1 MINAEPLPLFFNAI
15 SIDTTSVVLTIVIL
29 LLLMLSALFSS
40 AETAYFSLSPKDT
53 ETIEQDKSQ
62 KENAILNHLKEPKK
76 LLATLLIANNF
87 VNVGIVILSSYLI
100 SYCFPHADNYLRFFL
115 EVIGITLLILIWG
128 EVIPKIFAV
137 KNAPFVSKMMAKPL
151 NMIKATPPFSWLVL
165 LLVKSSRIFDQ
176 TKKGK
181 VNVSSSDLEQ
191 AVAITKEESPE
202 DEHKI
207 LEGIVMFGKTEAS
220 QIMKPRIEVSAV
232 DSQMKFS
239 EIKSFIL
246 DCGFSR
252 IPVYKET
259 ADQVIGILY
268 IKDLLPFLNQN
279 DQFNWLSTLR
289 KPFFIPENK
298 KINDLLQEFK
308 TKKMHLSIVVDEYGG
323 ASGIVTLE
331 DILEEI
337 VGDITDE
344 FDEEELVYS
353 KIDDGVYI
361 FEGRTSLMDFYKAAK
376 IDSEPFEKLK
386 GEAETIGGFVIEQA
400 GRILKN
406 NEFIEIEKC
415 KLIVES
421 SDKRRIISLKIITN
435 SSDEQ

>member
-1 MINAEPLPLFFNAI
+1 MNNAEPPPLFIQAMQLD
-15 SIDTTSVVLTIVIL
+15 STVLILSSFIL
-29 LLLMLSALFSS
+29 LLLLLSALFSG
-40 AETAYFSLSPKDT
+40 AESAYFSLSPKDT
-53 ETIEQDKSQ
+53 EALSENTTKSENKILTLLKHP
-62 KENAILNHLKEPKK
+62 KE
-76 LLATLLIANNF
+76 LLAALLIANNF
-87 VNVGIVILSSYLI
+87 VNVGIILLSSYLI
-100 SYCFPHADNYLRFFL
+100 NYYFPMADNYLRFFI
-115 EVIGITLLILIWG
+115 EVVGITLVLLIWG

-137 KNAPFVSKMMAKPL
+137 KNAPFVSKLMSTPI
-151 NMIKATPPFSWLVL
+151 MIIKKTPPFSFLVRA
-165 LLVKSSRIFDQ
+165 LVKSSRLFDQ

-181 VNVSSSDLEQ
+181 VNLSTSDLEQ
-191 AVAITKEESPE
+191 AVAITKEESLN
-202 DEHKI
+202 DEHNI
-207 LEGIVMFGKTEAS
+207 LEGIVKFGKTEAS

-232 DSQMKFS
+232 DAEMKFS

-259 ADQVIGILY
+259 ADRVIGILY

-337 VGDITDE
+337 VGEITDE

-353 KIDDGVYI
+353 RIDDGVYI
-361 FEGRTSLMDFYKAAK
+361 FEGRTSLMDFYKASK
-376 IDSEPFEKLK
+376 IEPEAFEKIK

-406 NEFIEIEKC
+406 NEFIEVEKC
-415 KLIVES
+415 KIIVES
-421 SDKRRIISLKIITN
+421 SDKRRIKTLKVITN
-435 SSDEQ
+435 NHA

>member
-1 MINAEPLPLFFNAI
+1 MNNAEPPPLFIQAMQLD
-15 SIDTTSVVLTIVIL
+15 STILILSTVIL
-29 LLLMLSALFSS
+29 MLLLLSALFSGAES
-40 AETAYFSLSPKDT
+40 AFFSLSPKDT
-53 ETIEQDKSQ
+53 EALAKDTTKSEHKILILLKHP
-62 KENAILNHLKEPKK
+62 KE
-76 LLATLLIANNF
+76 LLAALLIANNF
-87 VNVGIVILSSYLI
+87 VNVGIIILSSYLI
-100 SYCFPHADNYLRFFL
+100 NYYFPMADNYIRFFL
-115 EVIGITLLILIWG
+115 EVIGITLVILIWG

-137 KNAPFVSKMMAKPL
+137 KNATFMSRLMSTPI
-151 NMIKATPPFSWLVL
+151 MIIKKTPPFSFLVRA
-165 LLVKSSRIFDQ
+165 LVRSSRLFDQ

-181 VNVSSSDLEQ
+181 VNLSSSDLEQ
-191 AVAITKEESPE
+191 AVAITKEESLD
-202 DEHKI
+202 DEHNI
-207 LEGIVMFGKTEAS
+207 LEGIVKFGKTEAS

-232 DSQMKFS
+232 DAEMKFS
-239 EIKSFIL
+239 EIKTFIL

-259 ADQVIGILY
+259 ADRVIGILY

-289 KPFFIPENK
+289 KPFFITENK

-308 TKKMHLSIVVDEYGG
+308 TKKMHMSIVVDEYGG

-337 VGDITDE
+337 VGEITDE

-353 KIDDGVYI
+353 RIDDGVYI
-361 FEGRTSLMDFYKAAK
+361 FEGRTSLMDFYKASK
-376 IDSEPFEKLK
+376 IEPEAFERIK

-406 NEFIEIEKC
+406 NEFIEVEKC
-415 KLIVES
+415 KIIVES
-421 SDKRRIISLKIITN
+421 SDKRRIKTLKVITN
-435 SSDEQ
+435 SHE

>member
-1 MINAEPLPLFFNAI
+1 MTHTEPPPLFISAI
-15 SIDTTSVVLTIVIL
+15 HLDSTVIVLSAVIL
-29 LLLMLSALFSS
+29 LLLLLSALFSG
-40 AETAYFSLSPKDT
+40 AESAYFSLSPKDT
-53 ETIEQDKSQ
+53 ETLAEETIAS
-62 KENAILNHLKEPKK
+62 ENKILNLLKQPKE
-76 LLATLLIANNF
+76 LLAALLIANNF
-87 VNVGIVILSSYLI
+87 VNVGIIILSSYLI
-100 SYCFPHADNYLRFFL
+100 NYYFPMADNYLRFFL

-137 KNAPFVSKMMAKPL
+137 KNATFVSNLMSTPIIV
-151 NMIKATPPFSWLVL
+151 IKKTPPFSFLVRI
-165 LLVKSSRIFDQ
+165 LVRSSRLFDQ

-181 VNVSSSDLEQ
+181 VSLSSSDLEQ
-191 AVAITKEESPE
+191 AVAITKEESTD
-202 DEHKI
+202 DEHNI
-207 LEGIVMFGKTEAS
+207 LEGIVKFGKTEAS

-232 DSQMKFS
+232 DAEMKFS

-259 ADQVIGILY
+259 ADRVIGILY

-337 VGDITDE
+337 VGEITDE

-353 KIDDGVYI
+353 RIDEGVYV
-361 FEGRTSLMDFYKAAK
+361 FEGRTSLMDFYKVSK
-376 IDSEPFEKLK
+376 IDSEYFEKHK
-386 GEAETIGGFVIEQA
+386 GDAETIGGFVIEQA

-406 NEFIEIEKC
+406 NEFIEVEKC
-415 KLIVES
+415 KIIVES
-421 SDKRRIISLKIITN
+421 SDKRRIKTLKVITN
-435 SSDEQ
+435 NNE

>member
-1 MINAEPLPLFFNAI
+1 MTHSEPPPLFISAI
-15 SIDTTSVVLTIVIL
+15 HLESTVIALSAVIL
-29 LLLMLSALFSS
+29 LLLLLSALFSG
-40 AETAYFSLSPKDT
+40 AESAYFSLSPKDT
-53 ETIEQDKSQ
+53 EALAQETTSS
-62 KENAILNHLKEPKK
+62 ENKILK
-76 LLATLLIANNF
+76 LLKQPKELLAALLIANNF
-87 VNVGIVILSSYLI
+87 VNVGIIILSSYLI
-100 SYCFPHADNYLRFFL
+100 NYYFPMAENYLRFFL

-137 KNAPFVSKMMAKPL
+137 KNATFVSKLMSTPII
-151 NMIKATPPFSWLVL
+151 MIKKTPPFSFLVRI
-165 LLVKSSRIFDQ
+165 LVRSSRLFDQ

-181 VNVSSSDLEQ
+181 VNLSSSDLEQ
-191 AVAITKEESPE
+191 AVAITKEESPD
-202 DEHKI
+202 DEHNI
-207 LEGIVMFGKTEAS
+207 LEGIVKFGKTEAS

-232 DSQMKFS
+232 DAEMKFS

-259 ADQVIGILY
+259 ADRVIGILY
-268 IKDLLPFLNQN
+268 IKDLLPFLSQN

-337 VGDITDE
+337 VGEITDE

-353 KIDDGVYI
+353 RIDEGVYI
-361 FEGRTSLMDFYKAAK
+361 FEGRTSLMDFYKVAK
-376 IDSEPFEKLK
+376 IDSEYFEKHK
-386 GEAETIGGFVIEQA
+386 GDAETIGGFVIEQA
-400 GRILKN
+400 GRLLKN
-406 NEFIEIEKC
+406 NEFIEVEKC
-415 KLIVES
+415 KIIVES
-421 SDKRRIISLKIITN
+421 SDKRRIKTLKVITN
-435 SSDEQ
+435 NNE

>member
-1 MINAEPLPLFFNAI
+1 MINLEPPTLFILALQT
-15 SIDTTSVVLTIVIL
+15 DTTVLVLSVIVL
-29 LLLMLSALFSS
+29 LLLLLSALFSS
-40 AETAYFSLSPKDT
+40 AESAYFSLSPQNT
-53 ETIEQDKSQ
+53 EDLAKETTQ
-62 KENAILNHLKEPKK
+62 KENKILLLLKHPNE

-87 VNVGIVILSSYLI
+87 VNVGIIILSSYLI
-100 SYCFPHADNYLRFFL
+100 NYYFPMADNYLRFFL
-115 EVIGITLLILIWG
+115 EVIGITLVILIWG

-137 KNAPFVSKMMAKPL
+137 KNAPFVSRLMSTPIML
-151 NMIKATPPFSWLVL
+151 IKKTPPFSFLIRILVRSIGL
-165 LLVKSSRIFDQ
+165 FDQ

-181 VNVSSSDLEQ
+181 VNLSSSDLEQ
-191 AVAITKEESPE
+191 AVAITKEESID
-202 DEHKI
+202 DEHNI
-207 LEGIVMFGKTEAS
+207 LEGIVKFGKTEAS

-232 DSQMKFS
+232 DAEMKFS
-239 EIKSFIL
+239 EIKAFIL
-246 DCGFSR
+246 ECGFSR

-259 ADQVIGILY
+259 ADRVIGILY

-279 DQFNWLSTLR
+279 DQFNWQSTLR
-289 KPFFIPENK
+289 RPFFIPENK

-337 VGDITDE
+337 VGEITDE

-353 KIDDGVYI
+353 KIDVGVYI
-361 FEGRTSLMDFYKAAK
+361 FEGRTSLMDFYKASK
-376 IDSEPFEKLK
+376 IEPEAFEKIK

-406 NEFIEIEKC
+406 NEFIEVEKC
-415 KLIVES
+415 KIIVES
-421 SDKRRIISLKIITN
+421 SDKRRIKTLKVITN
-435 SSDEQ
+435 NND